1 HTLTLFLTDA
11 LPIYH
16 KRKKKAD
23 LLMKSGQLII
33 TAYQLVLSIS
43 AQLDNIYPTESS
55 PIIFTSRS
63 RFTPNLAFT
72 VSCTNRIKLIYSVAD
87 ALSRLI
93 IKPAC
98 FNDTCAPPICFP
110 CSSLS

>member
-1 HTLTLFLTDA
+1 REHLKSYSKIPQTPGCKASCHVSD
-11 LPIYH
+11 H

-72 VSCTNRIKLIYSVAD
+72 VSCTNRIKLIYSEIGRAHV
-87 ALSRLI
+87 
-93 IKPAC
+93 
-98 FNDTCAPPICFP
+98 
-110 CSSLS
+110 